1 MNKKIRSIGVIAIVT
16 IWALL
21 SGFHWFGPKTEL
33 SEAERRPLTQLPEI
47 SAETLLNGKFMSEF
61 ESYTQDQFP
70 GRDALRGLKSGTA
83 LYVLAGMDNNDLYYR
98 DGYIRQYYL

>member
-33 SEAERRPLTQLPEI
+33 SEAEWD
-47 SAETLLNGKFMSEF
+47 K
-61 ESYTQDQFP
+61 Y
-70 GRDALRGLKSGTA
+70 
-83 LYVLAGMDNNDLYYR
+83 YVQAKNSL
-98 DGYIRQYYL
+98 